1 MRILLLCL
9 LLLGW
14 GSLAGAHGL
23 AWQADPGP
31 ATAVLF
37 TYAGGEP
44 MAYASIKVFA
54 PNEAAVEYQN
64 AHTDQ
69 TGRFAFVPRVPGQWR
84 IVADDG
90 MGHRQEAVLGIDM
103 PSAATGIHAGIAPA
117 PAASAGAA
125 VGPSATA
132 LQQSTNTSSTGTPFG
147 LRLALGL
154 SVLGNIFCGLYIM
167 RTNKCTT
174 LPKG

>member
-1 MRILLLCL
+1 MRILLLYIL
-9 LLLGW
+9 LLSW
-14 GSLAGAHGL
+14 GSPAGAHGL

-31 ATAVLF
+31 ASVVLF

-69 TGRFAFVPRVPGQWR
+69 TGRFAFVPRVAGQWR

-90 MGHRQEAVLGIDM
+90 MGHRQEAVLGI
-103 PSAATGIHAGIAPA
+103 AAPQ
-117 PAASAGAA
+117 PAASEATNVASGASQ
-125 VGPSATA
+125 SAA
-132 LQQSTNTSSTGTPFG
+132 PPQQASSTSSPFV

-154 SVLGNIFCGLYIM
+154 SVLGNMFCGLYFL
-167 RTNKCTT
+167 RKRNTQA
-174 LPKG
+174 LQ

>member
-14 GSLAGAHGL
+14 GSPAETHGL

-31 ATAVLF
+31 ATVVLF

-69 TGRFAFVPRVPGQWR
+69 TGRFAFVPRAAGQWR

-90 MGHRQEAVLGIDM
+90 MGHRQEAVLGVAA
-103 PSAATGIHAGIAPA
+103 PQPAPSETANVTSSAPQSAATP
-117 PAASAGAA
+117 
-125 VGPSATA
+125 
-132 LQQSTNTSSTGTPFG
+132 QQASSTDSPFV

-154 SVLGNIFCGLYIM
+154 SVLGNMFCGLFFL
-167 RTNKCTT
+167 RKRNTQA
-174 LPKG
+174 LQ